1 MQINSALTGNTPS
14 SITVISLTPGSVV
27 VNTAVVYLNSASSSS
42 SLTTSIQ
49 SSLKVAAASSTTFPV
64 NVDSIAVSGQFVF
77 INFLFCFIFNSDS
90 SKDITEKHFKI
101 FKTPKI
107 KFYTVS
113 FNADLSIQTKKRKNT
128 FLIKFWTIGT
138 KCVSFFEKIKIF

>member
-64 NVDSIAVSGQFVF
+64 NADSIAVG
-77 INFLFCFIFNSDS
+77 
-90 SKDITEKHFKI
+90 
-101 FKTPKI
+101 
-107 KFYTVS
+107 
-113 FNADLSIQTKKRKNT
+113 
-128 FLIKFWTIGT
+128 G
-138 KCVSFFEKIKIF
+138 